1 MTLVSVSQGGLTAL
15 IIAVMEG
22 HTETV
27 KTLVAAKADVN
38 LQDEVSKCNVQIM
51 YVYHLVSDYHTFWVP
66 RTHDKYQL
74 CRLIDI
80 PT

>member
-22 HTETV
+22 HTEIV

-38 LQDEVSKCNVQIM
+38 LREEVSNRNVQIM
-51 YVYHLVSDYHTFWVP
+51 YVYHLVSNYHTFC
-66 RTHDKYQL
+66 TGS
-74 CRLIDI
+74 
-80 PT
+80 

>member
-38 LQDEVSKCNVQIM
+38 LQEEVSKCNCADNVCAPF
-51 YVYHLVSDYHTFWVP
+51 SF
-66 RTHDKYQL
+66 
-74 CRLIDI
+74 RLPD
-80 PT
+80 TLGS